1 MRTHQVVLAHIEDD
15 LAAGRIRLGDRLPG
29 ERVLAEQ
36 LGVSRPSVR
45 EAVKIL
51 EALGVIRTATGS
63 GPEAGATVVADPAA
77 GLGAALRL
85 HLATDHVPVK
95 DIVDLRMLV
104 EGAAVRGAAA
114 RPTADGVDRATAL
127 LDAMDAPGID
137 ATSFLDLDAAFH
149 VTLAAMSGN
158 VLHAAV
164 LAGIR
169 GAVRAYIDEGAARAA
184 DWPTLAHRLRAEHR
198 TILHAV
204 RDGRADDAEAV
215 VVAHIEGFHRD
226 TAPAHR

>member
-15 LAAGRIRLGDRLPG
+15 LTAGRIRLGDRLPG
-29 ERVLAEQ
+29 ERALAER

-45 EAVKIL
+45 EAIKIL

-85 HLATDHVPVK
+85 HVATDHVPVG
-95 DIVDLRMLV
+95 DVVDLRLLV

-114 RPTADGVDRATAL
+114 RPATDDLDRAATL

-137 ATSFLDLDAAFH
+137 VATFLDLDGAFH
-149 VTLAAMSGN
+149 VTLAGMSGN

-169 GAVRAYIDEGAARAA
+169 GAVRAYVGEGAARAA
-184 DWPTLAHRLRAEHR
+184 DWPALADRLRTEHR
-198 TILHAV
+198 AILRAV
-204 RDGRADDAEAV
+204 RDGRADDAEAAV
-215 VVAHIEGFHRD
+215 RRHIEGFHRD
-226 TAPAHR
+226 TDVA

>member
-29 ERVLAEQ
+29 ERALAER

-45 EAVKIL
+45 EAIKIL

-85 HLATDHVPVK
+85 HVATDHVPVG
-95 DIVDLRMLV
+95 DVVDLRLLV
-104 EGAAVRGAAA
+104 EGAAVRSAAA
-114 RPTADGVDRATAL
+114 RPAADGLDRATTL
-127 LDAMDAPGID
+127 LDAMDAPGVD
-137 ATSFLDLDAAFH
+137 VATFLDLDGAFH
-149 VTLAAMSGN
+149 VVLAEMSGN

-169 GAVRAYIDEGAARAA
+169 GAVRAYIGQGAARAA
-184 DWPTLAHRLRAEHR
+184 DWPTLADRLRAEHR
-198 TILHAV
+198 AILRAV
-204 RDGRADDAEAV
+204 REGRADDAETAV
-215 VVAHIEGFHRD
+215 RRHIEDFHRD
-226 TAPAHR
+226 TDGG